1 MTLLV
6 WFFES
11 KVGRWILAI
20 VTSAG
25 LLALLLLRA
34 FSAGKAAKTNDQ
46 LREQLDAVK
55 RRRDLDATVDSLP
68 DAAVDE
74 RLQRWRR

>member
-1 MTLLV
+1 MTILV

-11 KVGRWILAI
+11 KVGRWVLAI
-20 VTSAG
+20 VSASAV
-25 LLALLLLRA
+25 LALMLLRA
-34 FSAGKAAKTNDQ
+34 FSAGKASKTNDQ

-55 RRRDLDATVDSLP
+55 RRRDVDMQVDSLP